1 MAKFPADFTN
11 RGSVL
16 SADKVLIADNAG
28 ACKFSTVEELMQVL
42 SSITIGTPT
51 FSGVTT
57 IETLILD
64 GTQIVATAEEINI
77 LDGVTVTA
85 AEINYLTDVTSNIQD
100 QLDAKLEAADISGL
114 ATTASVALKANL
126 TDPEFE
132 GAVAIGGGFTPGEE
146 YAILDLNSTTKALLV
161 PRMTTTQRNVIN
173 PSAGMI
179 IFNTIL
185 DQFEGVTSTGWHR
198 FQMYG

>member
-1 MAKFPADFTN
+1 MAKFPADFTT
-11 RGSVL
+11 RGTVL
-16 SADKVLIADNAG
+16 AADKLLIADNAG
-28 ACKFSTVEELMQVL
+28 ACKFTTVQELMDIL
-42 SSITIGTPT
+42 SVITIDAPT

-57 IETLILD
+57 IETLVLD
-64 GTQIVATAEEINI
+64 GTEITA
-77 LDGVTVTA
+77 TA
-85 AEINYLTDVTSNIQD
+85 AELNVLDGIDATVSELNYCAELTSSIQD

-114 ATTASVALKANL
+114 ATTASVALKANI

-132 GAVAIGGGFTPGEE
+132 GAVAIGGGFTPGEA

-179 IFNTIL
+179 LFNTTL

-198 FQMYG
+198 LQMYG